1 MKRLINKLEWI
12 IDYYFVYFLYNPQK
26 IDRYYNYLD
35 DKWDLKNIPT
45 WPIKKSAVKSGIKN
59 KSSRT
64 QNINLQEDQPHPGR
78 WQKIPTEN
86 NEG

>member
-26 IDRYYNYLD
+26 IDRYYNYLN

-45 WPIKKSAVKSGIKN
+45 WPIKNSEVKVGIKN
-59 KSSRT
+59 KSSLT
-64 QNINLQEDQPHPGR
+64 QNINLPEDQPHPG
-78 WQKIPTEN
+78 WVAEN
-86 NEG
+86 FN

>member
-26 IDRYYNYLD
+26 IERYYNYLN

-45 WPIKKSAVKSGIKN
+45 
-59 KSSRT
+59 
-64 QNINLQEDQPHPGR
+64 
-78 WQKIPTEN
+78 
-86 NEG
+86 